1 MRTKVAVI
9 FLVVAIVILLQL
21 ISWYRGSTCLLW
33 AGYRGTTC
41 LIPFPTGD

>member
-1 MRTKVAVI
+1 MRSKLGVI
-9 FLVVAIVILLQL
+9 FLVAAIVTALQL
-21 ISWYRGSTCLLW
+21 ISWYQGSTCLLW